1 VALGLGGFESCM
13 CSYLTVAVC
22 CVSRCNN
29 LSQCA
34 AFSYAVMSKTH
45 INTCQKER
53 NIK

>member
-1 VALGLGGFESCM
+1 LGLGGFESCM

-29 LSQCA
+29 LSQA
-34 AFSYAVMSKTH
+34 QGHK
-45 INTCQKER
+45 KEVEET